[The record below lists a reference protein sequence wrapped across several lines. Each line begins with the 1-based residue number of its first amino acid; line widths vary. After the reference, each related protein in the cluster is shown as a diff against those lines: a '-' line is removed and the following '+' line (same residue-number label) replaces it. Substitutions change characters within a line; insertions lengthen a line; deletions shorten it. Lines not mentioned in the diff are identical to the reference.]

1 MQDLHVF
8 SCSAFV
14 STPLFLWAFKTVYII
29 QSIFASYS
37 KLIRMFISDFV
48 ECMDGI
54 FLIVT

>member
-14 STPLFLWAFKTVYII
+14 STSLFFWPLKTVYII
-29 QSIFASYS
+29 QSIFALYS
-37 KLIRMFISDFV
+37 KVIRMFISDFV
-48 ECMDGI
+48 GCMDGI

>member
-8 SCSAFV
+8 SCLAFV
-14 STPLFLWAFKTVYII
+14 STSLFLWAFKTVYII

-37 KLIRMFISDFV
+37 KLTRMFISEFIGCV
-48 ECMDGI
+48 DGI

>member
-1 MQDLHVF
+1 MQDLHVS

-14 STPLFLWAFKTVYII
+14 STSLFLWAFKTVSVI

-37 KLIRMFISDFV
+37 KLVRMFICEFRGCV
-48 ECMDGI
+48 GGI